1 MAAYTLFTHIHYS
14 FMPRAFT
21 GRAGPPEPCPLHAAV
36 MCTGCAFTGLS
47 VGRGISRKK
56 VDGLQSTPRLMHQ
69 GFIAF
74 QSVLTYAG
82 LGGSVVSG
90 NTSLAQRLP
99 CRMSFS
105 HGCRSKPERSSLC
118 VHVLYAFPLQLKF
131 LLYVRRR

>member
-14 FMPRAFT
+14 FIPRAFT
-21 GRAGPPEPCPLHAAV
+21 SRAGPPEPCPLQATV

-47 VGRGISRKK
+47 VGRGINRKE
-56 VDGLQSTPRLMHQ
+56 VDGLQSTPHLMHQ

-74 QSVLTYAG
+74 QSILTNAG
-82 LGGSVVSG
+82 LGVSVVSG

-105 HGCRSKPERSSLC
+105 HGCCSKPERSC